1 MQTNSWHWEA
11 GKTMKDYES
20 LLKAHGL
27 KNTFQRVS
35 IIKAIDKAG
44 HISID
49 DIYKEIVVYHPSI
62 SLATVYKNILT
73 MKELGLVVE
82 VPIANAKSKYELIK
96 NDHIH
101 FICQKCGSVED
112 KPITAKIQHF
122 FEELLAHDAFKLLST
137 QNNLYGMCHH
147 CHAS

>member
-1 MQTNSWHWEA
+1 
-11 GKTMKDYES
+11 MKDYES
-20 LLKAHGL
+20 LLKAHRL
-27 KNTFQRVS
+27 KSTFQRVS

-82 VPIANAKSKYELIK
+82 VPIANSKSKYELIK
-96 NDHIH
+96 ENHIH
-101 FICQKCGSVED
+101 FICQKCGNVKD
-112 KPITAKIQHF
+112 KPITDKIQHF
-122 FEELLAHDAFKLLST
+122 FEELVAQDAFKLLST

-147 CHAS
+147 CDAS